1 MKTFLPW
8 LLVVALL
15 GGIYFL
21 FSSGKE
27 KDAQV
32 AKLKQDNQEVE
43 SLRLEN
49 AELKKIPVQADEL
62 ERLRREHDELLRL
75 RSEVQK
81 NRTEI
86 KQLTTQLSTAQAQN
100 VQAQQ
105 QAERAGQLA
114 SENQALRTQQQAEQA
129 AAQKNEQVQTVACIQ
144 FLRQI
149 DGAKQQWALENK
161 KTPSDV
167 PTPEDI
173 APYLPNPE
181 LIRCPAGGVY
191 TINAV
196 GVFPTCTIPGHVL
209 TK

>member
-1 MKTFLPW
+1 MKSLVPWFLA
-8 LLVVALL
+8 VALL

-21 FSSGKE
+21 FSAGKE
-27 KDAQV
+27 KDAQI

-49 AELKKIPVQADEL
+49 AELKKIPVQAEEL

-81 NRTEI
+81 DRTEI
-86 KQLTTQLSTAQAQN
+86 KQLTAQLSTAQAQTI
-100 VQAQQ
+100 QAQQ
-105 QAERAGQLA
+105 QVERAGQLA
-114 SENQALRTQQQAEQA
+114 SENQALRTQQAQQTADLKNAQA
-129 AAQKNEQVQTVACIQ
+129 QTVVCIQ

-161 KTPSDV
+161 KTPNDV

-181 LIRCPAGGVY
+181 QIRCPAGGVY

-196 GVFPTCTIPGHVL
+196 GVMPACSVPSHVL